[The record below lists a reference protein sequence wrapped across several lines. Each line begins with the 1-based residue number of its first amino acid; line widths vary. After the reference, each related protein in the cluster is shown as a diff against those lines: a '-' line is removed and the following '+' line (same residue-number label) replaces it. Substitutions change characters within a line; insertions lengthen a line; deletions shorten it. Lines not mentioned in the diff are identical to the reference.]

1 LEVEVP
7 VLTHEQL
14 HRLLVGFASLQK
26 LNGDVFAQTQYAERG
41 KFDHSHYVAA
51 LHDVAGTGDPADVDE
66 LLACMILARSTP
78 HSAQSAARNEA
89 WELAQVRRLFP

>member
-1 LEVEVP
+1 MP

-14 HRLLVGFASLQK
+14 HQLLAGLASLQI
-26 LNGDVFAQTQYAERG
+26 LDGE
-41 KFDHSHYVAA
+41 A
-51 LHDVAGTGDPADVDE
+51 LHAAAGSGDPTNARE
-66 LLACMILARSTP
+66 LVACMILARTVP